1 MRNHVDETSAYAKTK
16 SIDYILRTHNLF
28 QLNVS
33 VTYEKENNSQSL
45 FLDILFIRNRTSL
58 NAIIYQKNKDNDYIP
73 TETHLYL

>member
-33 VTYEKENNSQSL
+33 VTYAKENNSQSL
-45 FLDILFIRNRTSL
+45 ILFIRNRTSL
-58 NAIIYQKNKDNDYIP
+58 NATIYQKNKDNDYIP
-73 TETHLYL
+73 TETHLYLLF